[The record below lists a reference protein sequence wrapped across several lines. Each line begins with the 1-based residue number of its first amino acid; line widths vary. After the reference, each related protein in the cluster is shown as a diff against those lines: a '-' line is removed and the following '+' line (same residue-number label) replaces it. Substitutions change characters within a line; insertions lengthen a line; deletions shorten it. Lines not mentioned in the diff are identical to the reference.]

1 MGVSFSV
8 IQSLQFFNNNFYKLL
23 FRNIQNMSIDLNCDM
38 GEGMDNDDKLMPLI
52 SSTNIA
58 CGYHAGDEDAMKKTV
73 ESALQH
79 QVAIGAHP
87 GFADKE
93 FFGRRALKLSAAE
106 IYDLVIYQ
114 IEALK
119 KITTAFH
126 TSLHHVKP
134 HGALYN
140 LAAGE
145 AAVAHMIAR
154 AVYDTDPQLILYGLS
169 GSFLVIEAAAIGLR
183 TASEVFAD
191 RTYQD
196 SGQLT
201 PRSES
206 NALIDSEE
214 KSIAQVLQMIQE
226 QKVTSIHSVIVP
238 IVAET
243 ICIHGD
249 GKQAVAFAKRIVATL
264 KQQQVEIKPI

>member
-1 MGVSFSV
+1 MNV
-8 IQSLQFFNNNFYKLL
+8 
-23 FRNIQNMSIDLNCDM
+23 DLNCDM
-38 GEGMDNDDKLMPLI
+38 GEGMKNDKQLMPLI

-58 CGYHAGDEDAMKKTV
+58 CGYHAGDEDTMKMTV

-79 QVAIGAHP
+79 HVAIGAHP

-93 FFGRRALKLSAAE
+93 FFGRRELNQGSTE
-106 IYDLVIYQ
+106 IYDLVISQ
-114 IEALK
+114 INTLK

-140 LAAGE
+140 LAARE
-145 AAVAHMIAR
+145 APVARMIAR
-154 AVYDTDPQLILYGLS
+154 AVYDLDPQLILYGLS
-169 GSFLVIEAAAIGLR
+169 GSYLVREAAAFGLH

-196 SGQLT
+196 NGQLT

-206 NALIDSEE
+206 NAVIDSEE

-226 QKVTSIHSVIVP
+226 KTVTSIHSIRVP
-238 IVAET
+238 IVAQT

-249 GKQAVAFAKRIVATL
+249 GKRAVTFAKNIVEAL
-264 KQQQVEIKPI
+264 KQQQVEIKTI